1 LLPTSRLNLLAS
13 VQALPR
19 DLRLLFLS
27 LFLWTFGLGLYNYI
41 WPLYLRDLQA
51 SPTDVGLVFSIG
63 FLAAA
68 LSMIPG
74 GILANK
80 YELRALLIIGWV
92 MSLPPPL
99 MYYFARTW
107 TDVIPGMVLFQV
119 SAFNV
124 PAFNAYIA
132 GATDRTKSASNFGI
146 TWASAPLGIV
156 FSPLVGSVLLKWISV
171 RSIFILTFVFFSI
184 STLVLF
190 FMKTQPPVESD
201 ARSPRFEVPKSRRE
215 GSLLFYLAGAALA
228 WSIASP
234 FIPLYFQD
242 AFSLGPSVILL
253 LGALQSLG
261 AAAFAIQLGRRADA
275 KSNGGTMALGLLV
288 SATGLIGIVLTRNL
302 LLAFPLVFL
311 VGSARAPSL
320 IAYSILSTV
329 RKGASRAGQF
339 GFYLTIESLGFVFGS
354 YLGGL
359 LYTLTPISIF
369 YTSSTLFVVLA
380 VLAWLSFRQIAESS
394 PSEEREFEPVVLSQ
408 DSMSHSFAG
417 SCLLSLFPIDCI
429 DDSLR

>member
-1 LLPTSRLNLLAS
+1 VFPVSRLNLLAS

-51 SPTDVGLVFSIG
+51 SPSDVGLVFSIG

-74 GILANK
+74 GVLANK
-80 YELRALLIIGWV
+80 YELKALLIIGWV
-92 MSLPPPL
+92 MSIPPPL

-107 TDVIPGMVLFQV
+107 TDVIPGIVLFQV

-124 PAFNAYIA
+124 PAFNAYIV
-132 GATDRTKSASNFGI
+132 GAADNAKSASNFGV

-156 FSPLVGSVLLKWISV
+156 FSPLVGSVLLNWITV
-171 RSIFILTFVFFSI
+171 RNIFILTFVFFSI
-184 STLVLF
+184 STIVLF
-190 FMKTQPPVESD
+190 FMKPQPPLESD
-201 ARSPRFEVPKSRRE
+201 ARSPRFEFPRSRRE
-215 GSLLFYLAGAALA
+215 GSLLLYLAGAALA
-228 WSIASP
+228 WSVASP

-242 AFSLGPSVILL
+242 ALNLGPSIILL

-261 AAAFAIQLGRRADA
+261 AAVFAILLGRRADA
-275 KSNGGTMALGLLV
+275 KSQGGTMALGLLL
-288 SATGLIGIVLTRNL
+288 SSTGLVGILLTRNL
-302 LLAFPLVFL
+302 LFAFPMVFL
-311 VGSARAPSL
+311 IGSARAPSL
-320 IAYSILSTV
+320 VAYSILSTV

-339 GFYLTIESLGFVFGS
+339 GFYLTLESLGFVFGS

-369 YTSSTLFVVLA
+369 YTTSASFAALA
-380 VLAWLSFRQIAESS
+380 ILAWVSFRKNAES
-394 PSEEREFEPVVLSQ
+394 
-408 DSMSHSFAG
+408 
-417 SCLLSLFPIDCI
+417 LLSRRTLESEAAAPSQNSKS
-429 DDSLR
+429 DSGLTLHPPEEQVVNEILTIP